1 MEQFH
6 YPVLSRLAFDVLA
19 IHVST
24 VTLELVFSIGGRVID
39 QYCTL
44 RKESAD
50 LEKLTMNPSIAYT

>member
-39 QYCTL
+39 QYCSCL
-44 RKESAD
+44 
-50 LEKLTMNPSIAYT
+50 LP